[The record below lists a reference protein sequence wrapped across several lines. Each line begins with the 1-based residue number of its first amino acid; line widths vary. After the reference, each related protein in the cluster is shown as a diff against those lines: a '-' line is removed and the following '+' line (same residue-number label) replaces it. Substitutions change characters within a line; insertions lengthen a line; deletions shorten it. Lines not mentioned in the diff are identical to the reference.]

1 MIAIK
6 VPDVAQQQPGKNS
19 WHRYGTAMQLLE
31 LDIPHTP
38 ATTATQ
44 KYEGARSRTQEGA
57 RSKTLGVAALLSVVL
72 LGFALRLYG
81 LTGYG
86 IWFDEAYHIQLVSLP
101 TVGDMLRAV
110 LANPPSD
117 PLYVLLLRPWVTI
130 VGHSDASA
138 RILSVILSTA
148 TIPAA
153 YWLGRVVV
161 GRAAGLLGALLLAV
175 SPYALE
181 FGQQASLYVLA
192 SLATT
197 LGIAAGLKWRSTGSR
212 RDAILYVVLAT
223 IAIYSHYVVAGML
236 ALFGLLGLHRSAGLS
251 HVTRRAWIV
260 AHAAI
265 FMSWTPW
272 LLPML
277 ASWMAAPVPRTSLR
291 DPVTMAD
298 VLAALVQYSS
308 GTAALLQQARIPEV
322 LGLASGGLL
331 LLAGWYAGGATRWR
345 GQRLILVVSGL
356 IFLLPAVVSAVT
368 GLWLFVPHF
377 MVFLLPAALVVFG
390 AGLLHT
396 GRSSGRAGDEVAV
409 WWRRYLALGVGVAW
423 LVAQLWGVALFY
435 RHPPHGADG
444 LRELAAILN
453 RQAQPGDLVLVT
465 PSALQ
470 PSLAQYYGGDTRG
483 LPADFD
489 LYSIYQPY
497 EPTSWYNSSVEAF
510 SGHTAGL
517 RRFWLVYRPE
527 LDDGGRLLG
536 EIEGRYREVEKHPYE
551 FATLYLF
558 ESP

>member
-1 MIAIK
+1 
-6 VPDVAQQQPGKNS
+6 
-19 WHRYGTAMQLLE
+19 MQSLE

-38 ATTATQ
+38 AQTATQ
-44 KYEGARSRTQEGA
+44 ERDVVGQHAHPRVRGE
-57 RSKTLGVAALLSVVL
+57 TLNAAALLSVVL
-72 LGFALRLYG
+72 LGFALRQYG

-101 TVGDMLRAV
+101 TIGDMLRAV

-117 PLYVLLLRPWVTI
+117 PLYVLLLRPWVSI
-130 VGHSDASA
+130 LGHSDASV
-138 RILSVILSTA
+138 RTLSVVLSTA

-153 YWLGRVVV
+153 YWLGRVAA

-212 RDAILYVVLAT
+212 RDAILYVGMAT
-223 IAIYSHYVVAGML
+223 IAIYSHYVVAGIL
-236 ALFGLLGLHRSAGLS
+236 ALFGLLALHTSAGPS

-265 FMSWTPW
+265 LVAWMPW

-277 ASWMAAPVPRTSLR
+277 ASWMTAPVPRTSLR
-291 DPVTMAD
+291 DPVTMVD
-298 VLAALVQYSS
+298 IVAALVQYSS
-308 GTAALLQQARIPEV
+308 GTAALLQRARVPEA

-345 GQRLILVVSGL
+345 SLRLIIVASGL
-356 IFLLPAVVSAVT
+356 IFLLPAAVSAMT
-368 GLWLFVPHF
+368 GLWLFVSHF
-377 MVFLLPAALVVFG
+377 MVFLLPAAFVTFG
-390 AGLLHT
+390 AGLLHI
-396 GRSSGRAGDEVAV
+396 GKSGWPAGNDVAAQ
-409 WWRRYLALGVGVAW
+409 WRRYVALGVGVAW
-423 LVAQLWGVALFY
+423 LAAQLWGVALFY

-444 LRELAAILN
+444 LRELASTLN
-453 RQAQPGDLVLVT
+453 RHAQPGDLVLVT
-465 PSALQ
+465 PPALQ
-470 PSLAQYYGGDTRG
+470 ASLVQYYGGDTRG

-497 EPTSWYNSSVEAF
+497 EPTSWYDRSVEAF
-510 SGHTAGL
+510 GGHTAGL
-517 RRFWLVYRPE
+517 GRFWLVYRPE

-536 EIEGRYREVEKHPYE
+536 EIEGRYLEVEEHPYD

>member
-1 MIAIK
+1 
-6 VPDVAQQQPGKNS
+6 
-19 WHRYGTAMQLLE
+19 MQSLE

-38 ATTATQ
+38 VQTATQ
-44 KYEGARSRTQEGA
+44 EHKGAESRTQERA
-57 RSKTLGVAALLSVVL
+57 QSRTLSVAALLSVVL

-117 PLYVLLLRPWVTI
+117 PLYVLLLRPWVSLF
-130 VGHSDASA
+130 GHGDASV
-138 RILSVILSTA
+138 RTLSVILSTA

-153 YWLGRVVV
+153 YWLGRVAA

-197 LGIAAGLKWRSTGSR
+197 LALAAGLKWRSTGSR
-212 RDAILYVVLAT
+212 RDAILYVALAT
-223 IAIYSHYVVAGML
+223 VAIYSHYVVAGIM
-236 ALFGLLGLHRSAGLS
+236 ALCGLLALHRSAGPS
-251 HVTRRAWIV
+251 YVTRRAWIV
-260 AHAAI
+260 AHAVIYMA
-265 FMSWTPW
+265 WTPW

-291 DPVTMAD
+291 DSVTMVD

-308 GTAALLQQARIPEV
+308 GTAALLQRARVPEV

-331 LLAGWYAGGATRWR
+331 LLAGWYAGGATRWSSL
-345 GQRLILVVSGL
+345 RLMIVVSGL
-356 IFLLPAVVSAVT
+356 IFLLPAVVSAMT

-377 MVFLLPAALVVFG
+377 MVFLLPAAFVTFG
-390 AGLLHT
+390 AGLLFIGQSTWRT
-396 GRSSGRAGDEVAV
+396 GDGAAIQWGS
-409 WWRRYLALGVGVAW
+409 YLALGLGVAW

-435 RHPPHGADG
+435 RDPPHGADG
-444 LRELAAILN
+444 LRELAATLN
-453 RQAQPGDLVLVT
+453 RHAQPGDRVLVT
-465 PSALQ
+465 PPALQ
-470 PSLAQYYGGDTRG
+470 ASMAQYYGGDTRG

-497 EPTSWYNSSVEAF
+497 EPASWHNRSLEAF
-510 SGHTAGL
+510 NEHTSGLG
-517 RRFWLVYRPE
+517 RFWLVYRPE

-536 EIEGRYREVEKHPYE
+536 EIEGRYREVEEHPYD